1 MTKRLVASLLAL
13 LVVLSLGCFAVFADE
28 ESGDADVSVVESVAD
43 ENESTVSPED
53 GSDDEPE
60 VSDES
65 SSTVSDDSEDASDEA
80 ATSDTSESDASTEA
94 SASTSDTSSTDDS
107 SSGSTTPW
115 GLFVF
120 LGLCVIFA
128 IVCIICVKS
137 GNAFGQ
143 RISKFLRDYKSEFKK
158 ITWLGPKD
166 LLKQTALVLVVLI
179 AAAAV
184 LGLLDWAFSSLINLL
199 VNI

>member
-28 ESGDADVSVVESVAD
+28 ESGDADVSAVESVAD
-43 ENESTVSPED
+43 ENA
-53 GSDDEPE
+53 SD
-60 VSDES
+60 
-65 SSTVSDDSEDASDEA
+65 TASEDASEVVDDASEGTSEGSDEA
-80 ATSDTSESDASTEA
+80 SDEAEASDTSESDASGDA
-94 SASTSDTSSTDDS
+94 SSSTSDTSSTDDAAT
-107 SSGSTTPW
+107 GSKTPW

-120 LGLCVIFA
+120 LGLCVIFV

-137 GNAFGQ
+137 DNAFGQ

-158 ITWLGPKD
+158 ITWLSPKD

-179 AAAAV
+179 VAAAV

>member
-28 ESGDADVSVVESVAD
+28 ESGDADVSAVESVAD
-43 ENESTVSPED
+43 ENA
-53 GSDDEPE
+53 SD
-60 VSDES
+60 
-65 SSTVSDDSEDASDEA
+65 TASEDASEVVDDASEGASEDASEGSDEA
-80 ATSDTSESDASTEA
+80 SDEAEASDTSESDASGDA
-94 SASTSDTSSTDDS
+94 SASTSDTSSTDDAS
-107 SSGSTTPW
+107 TGSTTPW

-128 IVCIICVKS
+128 VVCIICIKV
-137 GNAFGQ
+137 GNPFGQ

-179 AAAAV
+179 VAAAV

>member
-28 ESGDADVSVVESVAD
+28 ESDDAVSAVESVAD
-43 ENESTVSPED
+43 ENESGFSPED
-53 GSDDEPE
+53 GSEGEAEASDEASSTASDDDE
-60 VSDES
+60 DEA
-65 SSTVSDDSEDASDEA
+65 SEEA
-80 ATSDTSESDASTEA
+80 ATSDTSESDGSTDA

-120 LGLCVIFA
+120 LGLCVIFV

>member
-13 LVVLSLGCFAVFADE
+13 IVVLSLCCFGAFAE
-28 ESGDADVSVVESVAD
+28 EDSQESVDNASTESVVSEA
-43 ENESTVSPED
+43 ET
-53 GSDDEPE
+53 SDDASE
-60 VSDES
+60 DE
-65 SSTVSDDSEDASDEA
+65 SEDASKDASEDASKADE
-80 ATSDTSESDASTEA
+80 SDTSDVSSTT
-94 SASTSDTSSTDDS
+94 SATTSDTSSTDTAS
-107 SSGSTTPW
+107 TGSKTPW

-120 LGLCVIFA
+120 LGLCLIFV
-128 IVCIICVKS
+128 IVCIICVKE
-137 GNAFGQ
+137 NNPFGQ
-143 RISKFLRDYKSEFKK
+143 RVSKFLRDYKSEFKK

-184 LGLLDWAFSSLINLL
+184 LGLLDWVFSSLINLL